1 MTDEGPGGARAGSGA
16 EADPNAM
23 LLAIPSTAPQRPDRL
38 RDPTPVVF
46 VQRLG
51 DAWVQ
56 WSVIEV
62 DASAVPGARATRCLL
77 FSRHECIR
85 RVWNYP
91 ADWRALD
98 AEALTALSWH
108 R

>member
-1 MTDEGPGGARAGSGA
+1 MRDARAAPRDEA
-16 EADPNAM
+16 EQEPMHA
-23 LLAIPSTAPQRPDRL
+23 AIRWDEARRVGWRVDHAP
-38 RDPTPVVF
+38 VEF
-46 VQRLG
+46 VQQIN